1 MPSSSGPAAGSRN
14 GTSDSS
20 GRTSAMHRGT
30 TPNSFLNGLRQ
41 ILSHGAVTILAVAIA
56 FSLPGFANYILNE
69 WWPEVES
76 NANLLLATE
85 IALAAVLALVFN
97 LATVAWD
104 RRQRVLTT
112 RLASLVHARNADA
125 GWWARRRER
134 ALVNQ
139 LTTAR
144 DAFVLT
150 LTGYDSLV
158 DKHGLL
164 RPVIEKAYE
173 IRVMLVNPDG
183 QGLRQRAES
192 LPREITVLT
201 LHTEIESTIGALSA
215 LRKYGKKVKLKFYDE
230 EPFWKLVVLGDY
242 IWVQHCHSGFVVSEQ
257 PEYVF
262 ALQHTEPRHGLFVP
276 FYMIFLNYWNDTRH
290 PEYDF
295 ETNELVYRDAG
306 GKETGRELLGVP
318 FDGASVPLPSSSPA
332 AGRAALLR
340 RPVSDR

>member
-1 MPSSSGPAAGSRN
+1 
-14 GTSDSS
+14 
-20 GRTSAMHRGT
+20 MHRGA
-30 TPNSFLNGLRQ
+30 SSHSLLVGLRT
-41 ILSHGAVTILAVAIA
+41 ILSHGALTVLAVAIA

-69 WWPEVES
+69 WLPGVEN
-76 NANLLLATE
+76 NASLLLGTE
-85 IALAAVLALVFN
+85 IALAAVLALIFN
-97 LATVAWD
+97 LAAVAWD
-104 RRQRVLTT
+104 HRRRVLTA

-150 LTGYDSLV
+150 PTGYDTLV
-158 DKHGLL
+158 ARESVL

-173 IRVMLVNPDG
+173 IRVMLVNPVG
-183 QGLRQRAES
+183 QGLRRLAES
-192 LPREITVLT
+192 LPPEVTILT
-201 LHTEIESTIGALSA
+201 LHTEIEATIGALSA

-276 FYMIFLNYWNDTRH
+276 FYMIFLNAWNDARH

-295 ETNELVYRDAG
+295 DTNELVYRDAG
-306 GKETGRELLGVP
+306 GRETGRELLGVP
-318 FDGASVPLPSSSPA
+318 IEGSHFPVPSSVA
-332 AGRAALLR
+332 EAALLR
-340 RPVSDR
+340 RPLSERTAVY